1 MIVSGIG
8 LGIMTVT
15 IFYQVVLRYVFC
27 VPNIWAEELTR
38 YLLAWVAFL
47 AAPVAVRKN
56 RHMQVDFIVNSLSI
70 KAKAWLQLI
79 TYIIVFIYLIVLAK
93 YGYNLVI
100 GTVVNVSSGMQIP
113 MAIPYASIL
122 SGTILMLLT
131 CIEWLWKRA
140 YVLVKFDEL
149 SVEEREA
156 LVK

>member
-8 LGIMTVT
+8 LGIMTAT
-15 IFYQVVLRYVFC
+15 IFYQVILRYVFM

-38 YLLAWVAFL
+38 YLLAWVAFI
-47 AAPVAVRKN
+47 AAPVAIRQN
-56 RHMQVDFIVNSLSI
+56 RNMQVDFIVNSLSV

-79 TYIIVFIYLIVLAK
+79 TYVIVFIFLIFLAK
-93 YGYNLVI
+93 YGFNLVM
-100 GTVVNVSSGMQIP
+100 GTFANVSSGMGIP

-122 SGTILMLLT
+122 IGTSLMLLT
-131 CIEWLWKRA
+131 CFEWLWKRA

-149 SVEEREA
+149 SNEEREA